1 MSARRIVALAVA
13 IGCHLGL
20 LVVMLRPDT
29 HRTDIIS
36 AMRDGTATLELRF
49 ITVRRRAMASPPRA
63 EARPRQVLRVAR
75 SIPPQSKP
83 VSTGVAEPPAP
94 VARPAAS
101 PAAPALPAQTIA
113 PDAGSQAASSD
124 GGFRDRLL
132 NAQRAGEIHGVPG
145 SDKRA
150 APGIQ
155 LTDPMD
161 QGIGSVMRET
171 QRLFGITHAKCIDV
185 EAWEHLTP
193 DELIARHLTPEDV
206 KKQSDKYSC
215 NRPLGLSI

>member
-29 HRTDIIS
+29 HRTDIIP
-36 AMRDGTATLELRF
+36 AMRDGTATLELQF
-49 ITVRRRAMASPPRA
+49 ITLRRRASVTPPRA
-63 EARPRQVLRVAR
+63 ETRPRPVLRVAR
-75 SIPPQSKP
+75 SIPPPSKP
-83 VSTGVAEPPAP
+83 VSTSVAEPPAP
-94 VARPAAS
+94 LAHPAAS
-101 PAAPALPAQTIA
+101 PVAPALPAQTIA
-113 PDAGSQAASSD
+113 PDAGSQASSSD

-145 SDKRA
+145 SDQRA

-171 QRLFGITHAKCIDV
+171 QRLFGITHPKCIDV
-185 EAWEHLTP
+185 ETWEHLTP

-206 KKQSDKYSC
+206 KKQSDKYNC